1 MKEQLYKAFADQI
14 QETLSS
20 ESPDYDWITRLYS
33 EIKERLQKFVRPTNK
48 LYLEMDEKLDA
59 LLFRQMLEYQ
69 AFSGEDFVKLLNFIF
84 GVCLQLG
91 APARDVD
98 VCNKKKILL
107 EKLENG
113 ASFHEIVAS
122 FILEINGIIDV
133 IELDI
138 INLLP
143 KPKN

>member
-48 LYLEMDEKLDA
+48 LYIEMEEKLDPQ
-59 LLFRQMLEYQ
+59 LFRQMLEYK
-69 AFSGEDFVKLLNFIF
+69 AFTGEDFVKLLNFIF

-91 APARDVD
+91 APVRDAD
-98 VCNKKKILL
+98 VCQKKKNLL
-107 EKLENG
+107 EKLEDG
-113 ASFHEIVAS
+113 ASLHEIVAT

-133 IELDI
+133 IESDI
-138 INLLP
+138 VNLLP
-143 KPKN
+143 KN